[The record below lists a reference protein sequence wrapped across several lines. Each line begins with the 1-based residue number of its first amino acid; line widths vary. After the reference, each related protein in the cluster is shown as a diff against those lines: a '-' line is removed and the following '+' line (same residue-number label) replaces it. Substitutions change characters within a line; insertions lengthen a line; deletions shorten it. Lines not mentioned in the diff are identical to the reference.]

1 MNNVFIGII
10 LTLLIALGF
19 VSCRPDPG
27 AAERAELSDKLAA
40 CKAELGGVVLANE
53 NANRLLT
60 ELKNKHDALI
70 KTMAAQQAAAE
81 ESEQR
86 YLELETEFLA
96 TEQMNKRYL
105 DELRTRDPVAAEWLA
120 TGVDHAVACRL
131 WPEADYCQGTLPR

>member
-1 MNNVFIGII
+1 MNK
-10 LTLLIALGF
+10 LLIGFIIALLG
-19 VSCRPDPG
+19 VVAWQALRPDPHS
-27 AAERAELSDKLAA
+27 AERQELRGRLETCVGERDTAQ
-40 CKAELGGVVLANE
+40 LANE
-53 NANRLLT
+53 NT
-60 ELKNKHDALI
+60 NKTLGGLQAKHSKLVMAMA
-70 KTMAAQQAAAE
+70 TQTAAAQ

-131 WPEADYCQGTLPR
+131 WPEANYCQGTLPR